1 MKKAF
6 KIIGIILGS
15 ILGLLGI
22 ATAVAAIGGA
32 FSNKK
37 IDITELSWETDK
49 VRVVDDYKTTIN
61 FLPENANQLD
71 VELKLV
77 YADGANI
84 VEIPS
89 TVKAGQEFTIKLKK
103 DANGNNIGG
112 EVVIEAKTKLVVSK
126 TKLKILVDVPIPN
139 NGLVLASD
147 FDSEDDDKLI
157 NAGSSQFGLYV
168 YTNPNLAL
176 NSNTGKETDLIES
189 YKDIT
194 IKSGNESALQIIT
207 TGTQKEGF
215 YCPDYIEHG
224 HKGPFKDNNGNYLG
238 STCQGRR
245 LEKRKFV
252 EYTAKA
258 ITSTKAPV
266 IITAKALR
274 TYSMQEEYVDE
285 NDSKYLDENNKFE
298 GEPRQKF
305 FTDLSNYI
313 SNYQDYIK
321 TDTRKFYDP
330 IDDTQKLY
338 DNGQAFIDSVTYT
351 NQDGEKYIKINDNR
365 IDKEAAY
372 FYMYVESRTIFN
384 IKEIEISEVKSSIT
398 DKVEFEPHGAL
409 QQFDVTELKNKFQL
423 SLIPSNDEEFDSDD
437 LAYRLTELRIL
448 SIMDKQEG
456 STSPYLFDTSD
467 IFEIENPSSTT
478 NPIWSI
484 RCINPIT
491 NANRSR
497 NYRLRFYIPTSKIK
511 TDLDYYTTGD
521 KYVDIGVEALENGV
535 QELRLYT
542 TRDTGANA
550 LNTTMIINK
559 QDIEGYSY
567 RQLLDSTRYLLT
579 GANNKQPTYSLVKF
593 FVTEESAKTKY
604 NNADTTYFKVKLE
617 ADGVTPTLKSM
628 PYNTTEIKAYELNYY
643 VANQL
648 TLEAI
653 NITNGDPL
661 KVFAAVVKTDYKGN
675 PIDTNGVSYGEEGY
689 NGIYQIIARSTN
701 DISIVVNNYL
711 ESLNFYTLDD
721 ADPATYTLRNIT
733 QGGDSSTT
741 DTIQLL
747 ADQTYNLKV
756 SPFYLNAK
764 GEFDTANKNYIDNA
778 IIDYKTNLTQAML
791 NAYNNGYIGNSSFSY
806 DSVDVNV
813 KSEFDPNNVIFNVEV
828 DAKINKNASYNYKP
842 EAFDLKVNAGGALRN
857 IFNSSKSTVNMI
869 VNYASIDSFNLT
881 TGTGDDQTGVKD
893 TFTLSPQVVSL
904 DEIKWKE
911 PGVDTQFDL
920 NLDYTFD
927 IQKQD
932 PDGHYNSKI
941 DKYIGTSNYVNNYI
955 SMLRNL
961 SNTDVISIDW
971 NITFADGAPSSTA
984 KVSDYIEIINNPTEA
999 EKQNLIAGM
1008 LKPIKGETNG
1018 VKLKVECIV
1027 SIYKTTNGY
1036 IDQKSASINI
1046 VLIQKPVVFETYSP
1060 YGNLTN
1066 EHDPNSYLGFVINGQ
1081 TLERSLQLEGGKHQ
1095 DLLLDR
1101 PEKNVYVYNSQSGQY
1116 EESNAKVRTYIKA
1129 ILDTDGN
1136 IGRFCTYTIDT
1147 TTSIGNVP
1155 PIYFIDSSGEITYS
1169 TRPDNGKLMVYSR
1182 YISENTMA
1190 KITVTSPF
1198 SDTSTEYYITV
1209 LSSIKFEVPTEN
1221 VSVSTTVN
1229 NGKLDLNEIYKVKSI
1244 KDQRYLPTSFELIGD
1259 NTNFA
1264 SLTSAENASSIVTS
1278 NGPEIPRTI
1287 LTAYNVYSDR
1297 TVKLK
1302 LYYYVLN
1309 DEGYYIKNEMTSING
1324 NELSVIIK
1332 PGYSAALQSGITN
1345 QDDTK
1350 FTLVSGKEV
1359 NFFDNDTYV
1368 NKLLSTSTS
1377 SIINDFIRIKNVN
1390 SNLTLNAIDTSN
1402 IIGSLL
1408 QLAYDTAKLGEDEE
1422 IFNTL
1427 FSTTDQKNR
1436 IAKGILSTRS
1446 IPNNLTVPIK
1456 VLFKEGNPEN
1466 PVVQEVG
1473 VFWCKVTASVT
1484 FSISDAPNESAR
1496 SNDIQSFKNYNYA
1509 LNSSDTVTLGAYTV
1523 YLFNINETNNIL
1535 SLKGA
1540 DGNELLSSL
1549 FTAYTLYRYENGVA
1563 YPVENDENVEIIANI
1578 NDGILESLILNI
1590 KNSVNSL
1597 VKYKLSIATSIDK
1610 IGETNDYICEL
1621 ESSYILK
1628 ANYPLGNSA
1637 SREVVRVGTQID
1649 LLSNYINKNVRIQS
1663 FDKLQNKEFTIE
1675 STTEANKYSLVF
1687 DNSQKTVTL
1696 KDGMSPITFTIV
1708 SGTTGK
1714 ITNNILQIVS
1724 SPVNA
1729 TEDLIVRAT
1738 LFNGAYI
1745 DYVFE
1750 VYKKLD
1756 VIEANV
1762 TSDVITMY
1770 GGTSYNLLDYLTL
1783 GLQPPDGFKYIIKYN
1798 SVNVKDTKCIFNGL
1812 PIKDDNEILNYSE
1825 SSLVVR
1831 FYDISNINGIDLS
1844 FSVWTNYSV
1853 SGEDPKQLNI
1863 KLYPNL
1869 KLKENTN
1876 ITTLVSGRPAIDILT
1891 ISDTWQNPT
1900 TDDTWLVSG
1909 NDSLDEITVSVK
1921 KVVSGNNVW
1930 GENSNLENNGGISFI
1945 SDQSKYRI
1953 IVNPTET
1960 DTTKY
1965 VYLDIYI
1972 IKSNNVIK
1980 FYSNNVGKNYVI
1992 TFTVTKNA
2000 ELSYELSYD
2009 IVLVPD
2015 INLNSSYIGSTAY
2028 VITAATGAEQ
2038 TKTIELNNYDINL
2051 FNPTDYDGNSL
2062 SPEFSSSTPR
2072 IKTKARLCDVNGTE
2086 YDVSKYSSILST
2098 NGGDGKLNIV
2108 VQAINQEENVFIKY
2122 IVTWDNGTE
2131 DYEAI
2136 LRLTVKPNIYS
2147 ESVEYKGKSTSEL
2160 VVYAGSEASLS
2171 FSNGLIITQSTNTAQ
2186 VRGQQKQEN
2195 NNITYANVILK
2206 LDEGGSEDLYYTL
2219 INDDTNPRIKFMS
2232 VPQTTTI
2239 EIPYYYDL
2247 SGKKSGLHYS
2257 KSATHEDGL
2266 DFASESYNPNKKLK
2280 IKIMPVL
2287 DTITFEDNNAVGTS
2301 ESNPINISQQIAE
2314 SLYTETGITKAGNEF
2329 DDSVDIQ
2336 EFPSV
2341 DLHGYNLIS
2350 LFNITT
2356 ESEASFNKTESSKIY
2371 IDRDE
2376 VIKGIIYN
2384 VTISMGKK
2392 GSTFSVVERPQ
2403 NYYTLSAD
2411 NTTIYFIPQM
2421 SVTYDTIK
2429 ATIQVQ
2435 LPGKTGVTSNRTVY
2449 VEFQY
2454 SGTYSYK
2461 GTEIT
2466 EGIGKSGEI
2475 IDTQKMFEI
2484 SNLTFDKSIY
2494 DAKDSDGNDI
2504 DEVPDNAITSNKVY
2518 NLDELFRFGYLIRE
2532 KTTTDVE
2539 TGVVDKMYSIDQ
2551 QGAKAEF
2558 DPSSSTYDENMTYI
2572 TYMSIITR
2580 NADEDGNEKTS
2591 RYYYLPSNIK
2601 LTYTIKSGLDY
2612 ASIINGNQLQINP
2625 YYCTNSNEIGPEGN
2639 RKITITISCG
2649 GFSTDREISI
2659 FPLKATYTFTYNED
2673 TQVFKS
2679 SFNDLKAN
2687 TGISATSESI
2697 LLPKDKNTFN
2707 DYDTIASWLDGENKT
2722 FIPKTE
2728 ELYEDVTLT
2737 FVDSFVIGSG
2747 AASQE
2752 FTKEY
2757 VKTLTAKIGLKQND
2771 SNKSIDPNLSGD
2783 DVVKS
2788 IIVTDSNG
2796 LFMSKI
2802 FNESLNLK
2810 DKNVSLTVLNPD
2822 LATEYINSIAG
2833 ETIGTTPIN
2842 ITSDNND
2849 IRFKAKEI
2857 PESVIISM
2865 LIQIT
2870 GSEEITNPDGTT
2882 TTNTFTLSKQFE
2894 ITIRFNIKV
2903 EGLKDSYNVKYT
2915 TDTDNAKA
2923 IKIYFDDNL
2932 STTEPNH
2939 FERVTITGNGTVQGR
2954 ILLTGIGTDKT
2965 IDYSEDELNS
2975 RIWLDF
2981 SISSDTGESRELN
2994 SITITTTDL
3003 KNGNDSVKLLT
3014 FKLKL
3019 MLGDNELELK
3029 TVEFKVT
3036 NA

>member
-194 IKSGNESALQIIT
+194 IKSGNESALQIVT
-207 TGTQKEGF
+207 AGTQKEGF

-258 ITSTKAPV
+258 ITSTKESV

-274 TYSMQEEYVDE
+274 TYSMQEEYVDK

-298 GEPRQKF
+298 GEPRQNF

-321 TDTRKFYDP
+321 ADTREFYDP
-330 IDDTQKLY
+330 LDETHTQKLY

-365 IDKEAAY
+365 IDEEAAY

-437 LAYRLTELRIL
+437 LAYRLTELRVL
-448 SIMDKQEG
+448 SIMNKQEG
-456 STSPYLFDTSD
+456 STSPYEFDTSD

-497 NYRLRFYIPTSKIK
+497 NYRLRFYIPTSKTK
-511 TDLDYYTTGD
+511 TDLDFYTTGD

-604 NNADTTYFKVKLE
+604 NNADTTYFKAKLE

-628 PYNTTEIKAYELNYY
+628 PYNTTQIKAYELNYY

-721 ADPATYTLRNIT
+721 ADPTTYTLRNIT

-842 EAFDLKVNAGGALRN
+842 EAFDLKVNASGALRN
-857 IFNSSKSTVNMI
+857 IFDSSKSTVNMI

-932 PDGHYNSKI
+932 PDGNYNSKI
-941 DKYIGTSNYVNNYI
+941 DKYIGTQNYVI
-955 SMLRNL
+955 SYVNMLRNL

-1066 EHDPNSYLGFVINGQ
+1066 EHDPNSYLGFVVNGQ

-1155 PIYFIDSSGEITYS
+1155 PIYFVDSSGGITYS
-1169 TRPDNGKLMVYSR
+1169 TRPDEGKLMVYSR

-1229 NGKLDLNEIYKVKSI
+1229 DGKLDLSEIYKVKSI
-1244 KDQRYLPTSFELIGD
+1244 KDKTYLPTSFELIGD

-1264 SLTSAENASSIVTS
+1264 SLTSAENASPILTS
-1278 NGPEIPRTI
+1278 TGQEIPRTI

-1309 DEGYYIKNEMTSING
+1309 DEGCYIKNEMTSING

-1350 FTLVSGKEV
+1350 FTLVSGKEA
-1359 NFFDNDTYV
+1359 NFFDNDSYV
-1368 NKLLSTSTS
+1368 NKEFSTSTS
-1377 SIINDFIRIKNVN
+1377 SITNDFIKIKNIN
-1390 SNLTLNAIDTSN
+1390 TDSNLNAIDTSN

-1408 QLAYDTAKLGEDEE
+1408 QLAYDTEKLGDDQA
-1422 IFNTL
+1422 IFETL
-1427 FSTTDQKNR
+1427 FSSTAQKNL
-1436 IAKGILSTRS
+1436 ISSGIFSTRS

-1466 PVVQEVG
+1466 PVVQEIG

-1496 SNDIQSFKNYNYA
+1496 SNDTQSFKNYNYT
-1509 LNSSDTVTLGAYTV
+1509 LDSSDTVTLEAYTI
-1523 YLFNINETNNIL
+1523 YLFNINERNNIL

-1563 YPVENDENVEIIANI
+1563 YPVENDDNVEVIANI
-1578 NDGILESLILNI
+1578 NNGILESLILNI
-1590 KNSVNSL
+1590 KNSVNESVL
-1597 VKYKLSIATSIDK
+1597 YKLSIATSINK
-1610 IGETNDYICEL
+1610 PGETYDYQFRL
-1621 ESSYILK
+1621 DPSYILTV
-1628 ANYPLGNSA
+1628 NYPLGDTA
-1637 SREVVRVGTQID
+1637 SNEVVRVGTQID
-1649 LLSNYINKNVRIQS
+1649 LLSNYINQNVRIQAYDDREGEN
-1663 FDKLQNKEFTIE
+1663 FNIVA
-1675 STTEANKYSLVF
+1675 TTEANKYRLVF
-1687 DNSQKTVTL
+1687 TNSTKTVTL
-1696 KDGMSPITFTIV
+1696 KDGMLPISFSIV

-1729 TEDLIVRAT
+1729 TEDLTVRAT

-1750 VYKKLD
+1750 VYKDLS

-1762 TSDVITMY
+1762 PNEVITMY
-1770 GGTSYNLLDYLTL
+1770 GDTNYNLLDYLSL
-1783 GLQPPDGFKYIIKYN
+1783 GLVPPDGFKYVVKYN
-1798 SVNVKDTKCIFNGL
+1798 YTQGLPQCYFNGM
-1812 PIKDDNEILNYSE
+1812 PVNDSNKILSYTGSNLIINFE
-1825 SSLVVR
+1825 
-1831 FYDISNINGIDLS
+1831 DIVDTNGINVS

-1876 ITTLVSGRPAIDILT
+1876 ITTLVSGRQAIDILT

-1900 TDDTWLVSG
+1900 DNDTWLVSG
-1909 NDSLDEITVSVK
+1909 NDSLSGISVSIT
-1921 KVVSGNNVW
+1921 KVVSGDMVWASNTTGTNN
-1930 GENSNLENNGGISFI
+1930 SGIGYI
-1945 SDQSKYRI
+1945 ADESKYRI
-1953 IVNPTET
+1953 MVDPTET
-1960 DTTKY
+1960 DVSKQ
-1965 VYLDIYI
+1965 VYLDMYV
-1972 IKSNNVIK
+1972 IKNGNVIQ
-1980 FYSNNVGKNYVI
+1980 FYSNNVGKNYVL
-1992 TFTVTKNA
+1992 TFAVSREAFNTK
-2000 ELSYELSYD
+2000 YELTYD

-2028 VITAATGAEQ
+2028 VITAATGAEI
-2038 TKTIELNNYDINL
+2038 TKTILLNNYDTNL

-2062 SPEFSSSTPR
+2062 NEEFTATNPR
-2072 IKTKARLCDVNGTE
+2072 ITTSADTCTVDGVHKDYTFINTV
-2086 YDVSKYSSILST
+2086 
-2098 NGGDGKLNIV
+2098 GGDGKLTLTIG
-2108 VQAINQEENVFIKY
+2108 AINKEENVFVKY
-2122 IVTWDNGTE
+2122 TITWQGGTE
-2131 DYEAI
+2131 SYEAI
-2136 LRLTVKPNIYS
+2136 IRLTVKPNIYN
-2147 ESVEYKGKSTSEL
+2147 ESVEYIGKSTSEL
-2160 VVYAGSEASLS
+2160 VVYAGSEAELT
-2171 FSNGLIITQSTNTAQ
+2171 FNNGLIVKQSNNSAQ
-2186 VRGQQKQEN
+2186 VKGEQQREN
-2195 NNITYANVILK
+2195 KDITYANVILK

-2247 SGKKSGLHYS
+2247 SGKKSGLYYS
-2257 KSATHEDGL
+2257 SNSSSTENKL
-2266 DFASESYNPNKKLK
+2266 DFETEAYNPNKSIK

-2287 DTITFEDNNAVGTS
+2287 DTIAFKDNNSVGTT
-2301 ESNPINISQQIAE
+2301 ESNPIDIANQFAKD
-2314 SLYTETGITKAGNEF
+2314 LYKDDGLSKSSSEFNYETDLTTT
-2329 DDSVDIQ
+2329 
-2336 EFPSV
+2336 PSV
-2341 DLHGYNLIS
+2341 GLHGYNIIN
-2350 LFNITT
+2350 LFNIAT
-2356 ESEASFNKTESSKIY
+2356 ESEATFDSTDTSKIV

-2435 LPGKTGVTSNRTVY
+2435 LPGKTGATSNRTIY

-2454 SGTYSYK
+2454 SGTYKYNN
-2461 GTEIT
+2461 EDIT
-2466 EGIGKSGEI
+2466 EGVGKSGEI
-2475 IDTQKMFEI
+2475 IDTEKMFEI
-2484 SNLTFDKSIY
+2484 SGLTFNAAVY
-2494 DAKDSDGNDI
+2494 DSDLSL
-2504 DEVPDNAITSNKVY
+2504 VPDNAITSDKVY

-2532 KTTTDVE
+2532 KTTTGAE
-2539 TGVVDKMYSIDQ
+2539 TGVVDKSYTVDGNNNLPDSSEYNPDT
-2551 QGAKAEF
+2551 AKNV
-2558 DPSSSTYDENMTYI
+2558 TYL
-2572 TYMSIITR
+2572 SIITR
-2580 NADEDGNEKTS
+2580 NIDSKSQNV

-2625 YYCTNSNEIGPEGN
+2625 YYCTSSNDIGTDGN

-2659 FPLKATYTFTYNED
+2659 FPIKVRYTFRAIQSNSTYTFEPQLVNTKTGESV
-2673 TQVFKS
+2673 QPKS
-2679 SFNDLKAN
+2679 SV
-2687 TGISATSESI
+2687 I
-2697 LLPKDKNTFN
+2697 LLNKEKNIGVS
-2707 DYDTIASWLDGENKT
+2707 DLDTILTWLNNDKFTPMTEKLLKDETLVFTNSIVFGEGASM
-2722 FIPKTE
+2722 
-2728 ELYEDVTLT
+2728 
-2737 FVDSFVIGSG
+2737 
-2747 AASQE
+2747 QE
-2752 FTKEY
+2752 FEKDCTISL
-2757 VKTLTAKIGLKQND
+2757 VADVGLQQN
-2771 SNKSIDPNLSGD
+2771 SSKLSISPNLSGTERNETFID
-2783 DVVKS
+2783 E
-2788 IIVTDSNG
+2788 TGNG
-2796 LFMSKI
+2796 LFISKVFTNNVKLDNLNVALT
-2802 FNESLNLK
+2802 FN
-2810 DKNVSLTVLNPD
+2810 DFA
-2822 LATEYINSIAG
+2822 LAKEYISSVGGNDLSTLTDGSIINITKDQKTIYFKSREVSKDVKIIMNLHITAT
-2833 ETIGTTPIN
+2833 ETIGEGDDKITKDIDLSQSFTLTISCN
-2842 ITSDNND
+2842 IGVSGLMETYNVTYDLDDYGD
-2849 IRFKAKEI
+2849 ITD
-2857 PESVIISM
+2857 
-2865 LIQIT
+2865 QIT
-2870 GSEEITNPDGTT
+2870 ILFDNGTGT
-2882 TTNTFTLSKQFE
+2882 
-2894 ITIRFNIKV
+2894 
-2903 EGLKDSYNVKYT
+2903 
-2915 TDTDNAKA
+2915 
-2923 IKIYFDDNL
+2923 
-2932 STTEPNH
+2932 NH
-2939 FERVTITGNGTVQGR
+2939 FSAVTITGNGTISAR
-2954 ILLTGIGTDKT
+2954 IMLADLGVTGNFNGT
-2965 IDYSEDELNS
+2965 EDALNDAVT
-2975 RIWLDF
+2975 RMIKCPA
-2981 SISSDTGESRELN
+2981 TGESRSLTG
-2994 SITITTTDL
+2994 ITINSSGLKGTAGTTI
-3003 KNGNDSVKLLT
+3003 KLRT

-3019 MLGDNELELK
+3019 MLGDNELK

-3036 NA
+3036 NAQ

>member
-22 ATAVAAIGGA
+22 ATAVAAISGA

-194 IKSGNESALQIIT
+194 IKSGNESALQIVT
-207 TGTQKEGF
+207 AGTQKEGF

-274 TYSMQEEYVDE
+274 TYSMQEEYVDK

-298 GEPRQKF
+298 GEPRQNF
-305 FTDLSNYI
+305 YTDLSNYI

-321 TDTRKFYDP
+321 ADTREFYDP
-330 IDDTQKLY
+330 NNNQKLY

-365 IDKEAAY
+365 IDEQAAY

-437 LAYRLTELRIL
+437 LAYRLTELRVL
-448 SIMDKQEG
+448 SIMNKQEG
-456 STSPYLFDTSD
+456 STSPYEFDTSD

-491 NANRSR
+491 NANRSK
-497 NYRLRFYIPTSKIK
+497 NYRLRFYIPTSKTK
-511 TDLDYYTTGD
+511 TDLDFYTAGD

-535 QELRLYT
+535 QELKLYT
-542 TRDTGANA
+542 TRDTGSNA

-567 RQLLDSTRYLLT
+567 RQLLDSSRYLLT

-628 PYNTTEIKAYELNYY
+628 PYNTTQIKAYELNYY
-643 VANQL
+643 VGNQL

-711 ESLNFYTLDD
+711 ESLNFYTTDD
-721 ADPATYTLRNIT
+721 SDPTTYTLRNIT
-733 QGGDSSTT
+733 QGGNSSTT

-764 GEFDTANKNYIDNA
+764 GEFDTTNKNYIDNA
-778 IIDYKTNLTQAML
+778 IIDYQTNLTQAML
-791 NAYNNGYIGNSSFSY
+791 NAYNNGYIGNSSFKY

-828 DAKINKNASYNYKP
+828 DAEINKNASYNYKP
-842 EAFDLKVNAGGALRN
+842 EAFDLKVNASGTLKD
-857 IFNSSKSTVNMI
+857 IFDSSKSTVNMI

-920 NLDYTFD
+920 NLNYTFD

-932 PDGHYNSKI
+932 SDGNYNSKI
-941 DKYIGTSNYVNNYI
+941 DKYIGTQNYVI
-955 SMLRNL
+955 SYVNMLRNL

-1018 VKLKVECIV
+1018 VKLKVECTV

-1046 VLIQKPVVFETYSP
+1046 ILKQKPVTFETYSP
-1060 YGNLTN
+1060 YINTIDGQEN
-1066 EHDPNSYLGFVINGQ
+1066 DVGFVVNGQ
-1081 TLERSLQLEGGKHQ
+1081 TLERSLKLEGGKSI
-1095 DLLLDR
+1095 DLLEER
-1101 PEKNVYVYNSQSGQY
+1101 VEKSLYTYNSQSGQY
-1116 EESNAKVRTYIKA
+1116 EESNSKVKTYIKA

-1147 TTSIGNVP
+1147 TTSIGSVP
-1155 PIYFIDSSGEITYS
+1155 PIYFKDSAGAITYS
-1169 TRPDNGKLMVYSR
+1169 TRPDEGKLVVYSR
-1182 YISENTMA
+1182 YISENTIA
-1190 KITVTSPF
+1190 KITITSPF

-1209 LSSIKFEVPTEN
+1209 LSAIKFEVPTEN
-1221 VSVSTTVN
+1221 ISVSTTVN
-1229 NGKLDLNEIYKVKSI
+1229 EGKLDLSEIYKVKSI
-1244 KDQRYLPTSFELIGD
+1244 KDQTYLPTSFELIGD
-1259 NTNFA
+1259 NTSFA
-1264 SLTSAENASSIVTS
+1264 SLTYPDNRYSIYTS
-1278 NGPEIPRTI
+1278 TGLETVRTI

-1302 LYYYVLN
+1302 LYYYVFS

-1350 FTLVSGKEV
+1350 FTLVSGKQA
-1359 NFFDNDTYV
+1359 NFFDNDSYK
-1368 NKLLSTSTS
+1368 NKEFSSSTS
-1377 SIINDFIRIKNVN
+1377 SITNDFIKITNVN
-1390 SNLTLNAIDTSN
+1390 TNSSLNATETSN

-1408 QLAYDTAKLGEDEE
+1408 QLAYDTEKLGDDQS
-1422 IFNTL
+1422 IFETL
-1427 FSTTDQKNR
+1427 FSSTEQKNL
-1436 IAKGILSTRS
+1436 ISSGIFSTRS

-1466 PVVQEVG
+1466 PVVQEIG

-1496 SNDIQSFKNYNYA
+1496 SNDIQSFKNYNYT
-1509 LNSSDTVTLGAYTV
+1509 LDSSDTVTLGAYTI
-1523 YLFNINETNNIL
+1523 YLFNINERNNIL

-1549 FTAYTLYRYENGVA
+1549 YTAFTLYRFENGIA
-1563 YPVENDENVEIIANI
+1563 YPVDADDNVEIVVNI
-1578 NDGILESLILNI
+1578 NNGILESLILNI
-1590 KNSVNSL
+1590 KNSVNESVL
-1597 VKYKLSIATSIDK
+1597 YKLSIATSINK
-1610 IGETNDYICEL
+1610 PGETYDYQFRL
-1621 ESSYILK
+1621 DPSYILTV
-1628 ANYPLGNSA
+1628 NYPLGDTA
-1637 SREVVRVGTQID
+1637 SNEIVRVGTQID
-1649 LLSNYINKNVRIQS
+1649 LLSNYINQNVRIQPYDDREGEN
-1663 FDKLQNKEFTIE
+1663 FNIVA
-1675 STTEANKYSLVF
+1675 TTETNKYRLVF
-1687 DNSQKTVTL
+1687 TNSTKTVTL
-1696 KDGMSPITFTIV
+1696 KDGVLPISFTII

-1729 TEDLIVRAT
+1729 TEELVVRAT

-1750 VYKKLD
+1750 VYKDLSI
-1756 VIEANV
+1756 IEANV
-1762 TSDVITMY
+1762 PTQVITMY
-1770 GGTSYNLLDYLTL
+1770 GETNYNLLDYLSL
-1783 GLQPPDGFKYIIKYN
+1783 GTVPPDGFKYVVKYN
-1798 SVNVKDTKCIFNGL
+1798 NTQDGPQCYFNGMSVKDSNK
-1812 PIKDDNEILNYSE
+1812 ILNYTGSNLSINFE
-1825 SSLVVR
+1825 
-1831 FYDISNINGIDLS
+1831 DIVDTNGINVS

-1876 ITTLVSGRPAIDILT
+1876 ITTLVSGRQAIDILT
-1891 ISDTWQNPT
+1891 ISDTWQSPT
-1900 TDDTWLVSG
+1900 EDDTWLVSG
-1909 NDSLDEITVSVK
+1909 NDSLSGISVSIT
-1921 KVVSGNNVW
+1921 KVVSGNMVW
-1930 GENSNLENNGGISFI
+1930 ASNATQNNNSGIAYI
-1945 SDQSKYRI
+1945 ADESKYRI
-1953 IVNPTET
+1953 MVDPTET
-1960 DTTKY
+1960 DPSKQ
-1965 VYLDIYI
+1965 VYLDMY
-1972 IKSNNVIK
+1972 VIK
-1980 FYSNNVGKNYVI
+1980 DGNVVQFYSNNVGKNYVI
-1992 TFTVTKNA
+1992 TFAVSRESLNTK
-2000 ELSYELSYD
+2000 YELSYD

-2028 VITAATGAEQ
+2028 VITAATGAEI
-2038 TKTIELNNYDINL
+2038 TKTILLNNYDTNL

-2062 SPEFSSSTPR
+2062 SEEFTATNPR
-2072 IKTKARLCDVNGTE
+2072 ITTSADTCTVDGNHKDYDFVNT
-2086 YDVSKYSSILST
+2086 V
-2098 NGGDGKLNIV
+2098 GGDGKLTLTIG
-2108 VQAINQEENVFIKY
+2108 AINKEENVFVKY
-2122 IVTWDNGTE
+2122 TITWQDGTE
-2131 DYEAI
+2131 SYEAI
-2136 LRLTVKPNIYS
+2136 IRLTVKPNIYN
-2147 ESVEYKGKSTSEL
+2147 ESVDYIGKSTSEL
-2160 VVYAGSEASLS
+2160 VVYAGSEAELT
-2171 FSNGLIITQSTNTAQ
+2171 FNNGLIVKQSNNSAQ
-2186 VRGQQKQEN
+2186 VKGEQQKEN
-2195 NNITYANVILK
+2195 KDVTYANVILK
-2206 LDEGGSEDLYYTL
+2206 LDEGSSEDLYYTL
-2219 INDDTNPRIKFMS
+2219 INDSSNPRIKFMS

-2247 SGKKSGLHYS
+2247 SGKKSGLYYS
-2257 KSATHEDGL
+2257 SNSSATENKI
-2266 DFASESYNPNKKLK
+2266 DFETEAYNPNKSIK

-2287 DTITFEDNNAVGTS
+2287 DTIAFKDNNSVGTT
-2301 ESNPINISQQIAE
+2301 ESNPIDIANQFAE
-2314 SLYTETGITKAGNEF
+2314 DLYSSGGLSHSSSEFNYETDLTTT
-2329 DDSVDIQ
+2329 
-2336 EFPSV
+2336 PSV
-2341 DLHGYNLIS
+2341 GLHGYNIIN
-2350 LFNITT
+2350 LFNIST
-2356 ESEASFNKTESSKIY
+2356 ESEATFDSTDTSKIV

-2435 LPGKTGVTSNRTVY
+2435 LPGKTGATSNRTIY

-2454 SGTYSYK
+2454 SGTYTYNSE
-2461 GTEIT
+2461 TIT
-2466 EGIGKSGEI
+2466 EGVGKSGEI
-2475 IDTQKMFEI
+2475 IDTEKMFEI
-2484 SNLTFDKSIY
+2484 SELTFNASDY
-2494 DAKDSDGNDI
+2494 DGDTSL
-2504 DEVPDNAITSNKVY
+2504 VPDNAITSDKVY

-2532 KTTTDVE
+2532 KTTTGAE
-2539 TGVVDKMYSIDQ
+2539 TGVVDKSYTVDGNNNLPDSSEYNPDT
-2551 QGAKAEF
+2551 AKNV
-2558 DPSSSTYDENMTYI
+2558 TYL
-2572 TYMSIITR
+2572 SIITR
-2580 NADEDGNEKTS
+2580 NIDSKGESQNV
-2591 RYYYLPSNIK
+2591 RYYYLPSNIQ

-2625 YYCTNSNEIGPEGN
+2625 YYCTNSDEIGADGN

-2659 FPLKATYTFTYNED
+2659 FPIKVRYTFSAIQSNSVYTFEPLLVNAK
-2673 TQVFKS
+2673 TGASVQPKS
-2679 SFNDLKAN
+2679 SV
-2687 TGISATSESI
+2687 I
-2697 LLPKDKNTFN
+2697 LLNKEKNISVSDYATISTWLNNNKFSPMTEKLFKDETLVFTNSIVFGEG
-2707 DYDTIASWLDGENKT
+2707 ASM
-2722 FIPKTE
+2722 
-2728 ELYEDVTLT
+2728 
-2737 FVDSFVIGSG
+2737 
-2747 AASQE
+2747 QE
-2752 FTKEY
+2752 FEKDCTIS
-2757 VKTLTAKIGLKQND
+2757 LTADVGLQQN
-2771 SNKSIDPNLSGD
+2771 SSKLSISPNLSGTERNETFID
-2783 DVVKS
+2783 ES
-2788 IIVTDSNG
+2788 GNG
-2796 LFMSKI
+2796 LFVSKV
-2802 FNESLNLK
+2802 FSNAKLSNAQ
-2810 DKNVSLTVLNPD
+2810 VVLTFDD
-2822 LATEYINSIAG
+2822 LALAKDYISSVGGNDLSSITDANVINITKEQKTIYFKSREVSQDIKVVMTLHITG
-2833 ETIGTTPIN
+2833 TETIGEGDDEITKDIDLSQSFTLTISCN
-2842 ITSDNND
+2842 IGVTGLMETYNVTYDLDDHGD
-2849 IRFKAKEI
+2849 ITD
-2857 PESVIISM
+2857 
-2865 LIQIT
+2865 QIT
-2870 GSEEITNPDGTT
+2870 ILFDNGTGT
-2882 TTNTFTLSKQFE
+2882 
-2894 ITIRFNIKV
+2894 
-2903 EGLKDSYNVKYT
+2903 
-2915 TDTDNAKA
+2915 
-2923 IKIYFDDNL
+2923 
-2932 STTEPNH
+2932 NH
-2939 FERVTITGNGTVQGR
+2939 FSSVTITGNGTVSAR
-2954 ILLTGIGTDKT
+2954 IMLADLGVTGNFNGT
-2965 IDYSEDELNS
+2965 EDALNEAVTKM
-2975 RIWLDF
+2975 INCPT
-2981 SISSDTGESRELN
+2981 TGETRTLSG
-2994 SITITTTDL
+2994 ITINSSGLKGTAGTTI
-3003 KNGNDSVKLLT
+3003 KLRT

-3019 MLGDNELELK
+3019 MLGDNELK

-3036 NA
+3036 NAQ